1 MEIPWGRP
9 NLKWKFH
16 GEGYSFLQGNSMGRG
31 KFYMK
36 ICRNSRGVPT

>member
-16 GEGYSFLQGNSMGRG
+16 GKGNFYKEIPWEGVNF
-31 KFYMK
+31 
-36 ICRNSRGVPT
+36 T

>member
-9 NLKWKFH
+9 NLKWKLH
-16 GEGYSFLQGNSMGRG
+16 GQREILQGNSMGRC

-36 ICRNSRGVPT
+36 ICGNSRGVPT